1 MFRGGY
7 RVSLFLFFLTVF
19 TAVAQA
25 QENVIATV
33 FGETLTLKD
42 ISPDREQLS
51 QIARMN
57 SASKDMA
64 MAQYRH
70 GFLADKIVEAVLTHY
85 ADARNIS
92 ATPELIE
99 KFKTRFAEDFSESQ
113 QVTEDPVSFDDIAV
127 KQVERWLIDKALYAE
142 YGGVVI
148 FQQNNP
154 QMPVGAYEKLL
165 KQYQQKGH
173 FSIKDDSYSAVFW
186 EAFEPPFTFEIEP
199 EQVDFSQ
206 PWWLK

>member
-7 RVSLFLFFLTVF
+7 RVSLFLFFFTVF
-19 TAVAQA
+19 AAAAQA

-33 FGETLTLKD
+33 FGESLTLDD

-70 GFLADKIVEAVLTHY
+70 GFLADKIVEAVLSHY
-85 ADARNIS
+85 AKSQDIS
-92 ATPELIE
+92 AKPELVE
-99 KFKTRFAEDFSESQ
+99 KFKARFAEDFSENPPA
-113 QVTEDPVSFDDIAV
+113 TEEPVSFDEVAV
-127 KQVERWLIDKALYAE
+127 KQVERWLIDKALYE
-142 YGGVVI
+142 DFGGVVI

-154 QMPVGAYEKLL
+154 QMPVGAYEQLL

-173 FSIKDDSYSAVFW
+173 FTIRDDSYSAVFW

-199 EQVDFSQ
+199 GKVDFSQ

>member
-19 TAVAQA
+19 SAAAQA

-33 FGETLTLKD
+33 FGEPLTLDD

-70 GFLADKIVEAVLTHY
+70 GFLADQIVEAVLSHY
-85 ADARNIS
+85 AKNHNIS
-92 ATPELIE
+92 ATPELVE
-99 KFKTRFAEDFSESQ
+99 KFKARFAEDFSENPPT
-113 QVTEDPVSFDDIAV
+113 TEEPVSFDEVAV
-127 KQVERWLIDKALYAE
+127 KQVERWLIDKALYE
-142 YGGVVI
+142 DFGGVVI

-154 QMPVGAYEKLL
+154 QMPVGAYEQLL

-173 FSIKDDSYSAVFW
+173 FTIRDDSYSAVFW

-199 EQVDFSQ
+199 EKVDFSQ

>member
-7 RVSLFLFFLTVF
+7 RVSLFLFILTVF
-19 TAVAQA
+19 AATAQA
-25 QENVIATV
+25 QDNVIATV
-33 FGETLTLKD
+33 FGESLTLDD
-42 ISPDREQLS
+42 ISPDRKQLS

-70 GFLADKIVEAVLTHY
+70 GFLADKIVEAVLSHY
-85 ADARNIS
+85 ASAQNIS
-92 ATPELIE
+92 ATPELVE
-99 KFKTRFAEDFSESQ
+99 KFKARFAEDFSESQ
-113 QVTEDPVSFDDIAV
+113 PASDEPLSFDDVAI
-127 KQVERWLIDKALYAE
+127 KQVERWLIDKALYE
-142 YGGVVI
+142 DFGGVVI

-154 QMPVGAYEKLL
+154 QMPVGAYEQLL

-173 FSIKDDSYSAVFW
+173 FAIKDDNYSAVFW

-206 PWWLK
+206 PWWLE